1 MRTCVLAAMVTGLLA
16 AASQVTAGG
25 GCVAKAPSC
34 QAAGPSCGCNAVD
47 PTCGHCHGCG
57 NNACG
62 SGGCDACGDGCCDGH
77 CGCGLFGRK
86 CGSGIEGLD
95 RFANCGCNGSYN
107 YPVPPLYTYHWP
119 GMYKQVRMTDYHSPW
134 RFPPLRKYED
144 EPLPT
149 IEIPAP
155 RAATG
160 PRLLKPVSLEAGVA
174 APSQSKAKY
183 FTEIEPLSSRLS
195 R

>member
-1 MRTCVLAAMVTGLLA
+1 MMAGLLA
-16 AASQVTAGG
+16 AASPLVAGD
-25 GCVAKAPSC
+25 GCAVKAPNC
-34 QAAGPSCGCNAVD
+34 QAAAPACGCNYAD
-47 PTCGHCHGCG
+47 PGCGHGRLCG
-57 NNACG
+57 AK
-62 SGGCDACGDGCCDGH
+62 GGGE
-77 CGCGLFGRK
+77 CGCGGQFGG
-86 CGSGIEGLD
+86 CGLLGHQCGCPIDGLD

-134 RFPPLRKYED
+134 RFPPLKRYED

-155 RAATG
+155 RSAAG
-160 PRLLKPVSLEAGVA
+160 PRLLRPVSLQVA
-174 APSQSKAKY
+174 PADSAASKKSY
-183 FTEIEPLSSRLS
+183 HSEIEPLSSRLS

>member
-1 MRTCVLAAMVTGLLA
+1 MRICVMAAMMAGLLA
-16 AASQVTAGG
+16 TASNLVAGG
-25 GCVAKAPSC
+25 PCGCGVKAPTC
-34 QAAGPSCGCNAVD
+34 QAAAPSCGCNAGNAGD
-47 PTCGHCHGCG
+47 P
-57 NNACG
+57 ACG
-62 SGGCDACGDGCCDGH
+62 SCDDCGNGCGR
-77 CGCGLFGRK
+77 CGCGLFGHK
-86 CGSGIEGLD
+86 CGSGIDGLD

-134 RFPPLRKYED
+134 RFPPLKKYED

-155 RAATG
+155 KAAAG
-160 PRLLKPVSLEAGVA
+160 PRLLRPVSLEVA
-174 APSQSKAKY
+174 PAPVEAKRTWH
-183 FTEIEPLSSRLS
+183 TEIEPLSSRLS

>member
-1 MRTCVLAAMVTGLLA
+1 MLAAMMAGLLVTASNLVAGEGCDCSA
-16 AASQVTAGG
+16 AASA
-25 GCVAKAPSC
+25 
-34 QAAGPSCGCNAVD
+34 
-47 PTCGHCHGCG
+47 CG
-57 NNACG
+57 NCDPCDCG
-62 SGGCDACGDGCCDGH
+62 NG
-77 CGCGLFGRK
+77 CGCGLFGH
-86 CGSGIEGLD
+86 CGCQIDGLD

-134 RFPPLRKYED
+134 RFPPLKRYED

-155 RAATG
+155 KAAAG
-160 PRLLKPVSLEAGVA
+160 PRLLRPVSLGGADV
-174 APSQSKAKY
+174 PVTTKKSSH
-183 FTEIEPLSSRLS
+183 TEIEPLSSRLS

>member
-1 MRTCVLAAMVTGLLA
+1 MRTCMMAAMITSLIA
-16 AASQVTAGG
+16 ALSQVMAGEC
-25 GCVAKAPSC
+25 CVAKAPSC
-34 QAAGPSCGCNAVD
+34 QANPACGCNAAG
-47 PTCGHCHGCG
+47 PAGGHCHGCG
-57 NNACG
+57 RSACG
-62 SGGCDACGDGCCDGH
+62 NNGCDECGNGCHGGH
-77 CGCGLFGRK
+77 CGCGLFGHK
-86 CGSGIEGLD
+86 CGSSIEGLD

-134 RFPPLRKYED
+134 RFPPLKKYED

-149 IEIPAP
+149 IEIPTP

-160 PRLLKPVSLEAGVA
+160 PRLLKPVSLEVA
-174 APSQSKAKY
+174 PAATSAPKAS
-183 FTEIEPLSSRLS
+183 FHRDIEPLSSRLS

>member
-1 MRTCVLAAMVTGLLA
+1 MRTCMLAAMMAGLL
-16 AASQVTAGG
+16 VTASNL
-25 GCVAKAPSC
+25 VA
-34 QAAGPSCGCNAVD
+34 GEGCGCNATD
-47 PTCGHCHGCG
+47 SACG
-57 NNACG
+57 NCDPCDPCG
-62 SGGCDACGDGCCDGH
+62 CRNG
-77 CGCGLFGRK
+77 CGCGLFGH
-86 CGSGIEGLD
+86 CGCQIDGLD

-134 RFPPLRKYED
+134 RFPPLKRYED

-155 RAATG
+155 KAAAG
-160 PRLLKPVSLEAGVA
+160 PRLLRPVSFGGADLPVTTKR
-174 APSQSKAKY
+174 SWH
-183 FTEIEPLSSRLS
+183 TEIEPLSSRLS

>member
-1 MRTCVLAAMVTGLLA
+1 MMAAMITSLIA
-16 AASQVTAGG
+16 ALSQVMAGEC
-25 GCVAKAPSC
+25 CVAKAPSC
-34 QAAGPSCGCNAVD
+34 QANPACGCNAAG
-47 PTCGHCHGCG
+47 PAGGHCHGCG
-57 NNACG
+57 RSACG
-62 SGGCDACGDGCCDGH
+62 NNGCDECGNGCHGGH
-77 CGCGLFGRK
+77 CGCGLFGHK
-86 CGSGIEGLD
+86 CGSSIEGLD

-134 RFPPLRKYED
+134 RFPPLKKYED

-149 IEIPAP
+149 IEIPTP

-160 PRLLKPVSLEAGVA
+160 PRLLKPVSLEVA
-174 APSQSKAKY
+174 PAATSAPKAS
-183 FTEIEPLSSRLS
+183 FHRDIEPLSSRLS

>member
-1 MRTCVLAAMVTGLLA
+1 MRTCMLAAMMMAGLLA
-16 AASQVTAGG
+16 TASNVVAGD
-25 GCVAKAPSC
+25 GCVAKAPTC
-34 QAAGPSCGCNAVD
+34 QAAAPACGCNAGNASD
-47 PTCGHCHGCG
+47 SACG
-57 NNACG
+57 NCDPCCG
-62 SGGCDACGDGCCDGH
+62 NG

-86 CGSGIEGLD
+86 CGSGIDGLD

-134 RFPPLRKYED
+134 RFPPLKRYED

-155 RAATG
+155 KAAAG
-160 PRLLKPVSLEAGVA
+160 PRLLRPVSLQGVP
-174 APSQSKAKY
+174 APSEAKKTWH
-183 FTEIEPLSSRLS
+183 TEIEPLSSRLS